1 MPAVPSTG
9 ATAGTRQGIHS
20 KAVAP
25 GNCGPAMRFE
35 LEALA
40 LHTDHDATLNQ
51 AAQLVA
57 WRYKL
62 GIAETLHYFDALTG
76 LRLAQ

>member
-1 MPAVPSTG
+1 
-9 ATAGTRQGIHS
+9 
-20 KAVAP
+20 
-25 GNCGPAMRFE
+25 MRFE
-35 LEALA
+35 REALA

-62 GIAETLHYFDALTG
+62 GIAETLRYFDALAG

>member
-1 MPAVPSTG
+1 MKSPRRPQDINQRLDET
-9 ATAGTRQGIHS
+9 
-20 KAVAP
+20 VAP
-25 GNCGPAMRFE
+25 CNCGPAMRFE

-40 LHTDHDATLNQ
+40 LHTDHDATLDQ

-62 GIAETLHYFDALTG
+62 GIAETLHYFDALAG

>member
-1 MPAVPSTG
+1 MKSPRRPQDINQRFDET
-9 ATAGTRQGIHS
+9 
-20 KAVAP
+20 VAP
-25 GNCGPAMRFE
+25 CNCGLGMRFE
-35 LEALA
+35 REALA
-40 LHTDHDATLNQ
+40 LYTHHDATLNQ

-62 GIAETLHYFDALTG
+62 GIAETLHYFDALAG

>member
-1 MPAVPSTG
+1 MKSPRRPQDINQRFDET
-9 ATAGTRQGIHS
+9 
-20 KAVAP
+20 VAP
-25 GNCGPAMRFE
+25 CNCVER
-35 LEALA
+35 EALA

-57 WRYKL
+57 WRHKL
-62 GIAETLHYFDALTG
+62 GIAETLHYFDALAG